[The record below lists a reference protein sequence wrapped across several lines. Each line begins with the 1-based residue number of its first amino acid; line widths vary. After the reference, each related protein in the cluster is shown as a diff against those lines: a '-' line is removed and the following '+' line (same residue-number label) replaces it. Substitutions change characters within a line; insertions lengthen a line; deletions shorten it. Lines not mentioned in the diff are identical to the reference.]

1 MAESEILKLKTWSFY
16 HENLL
21 LEKFNDMIT
30 QVLRYFFS
38 VSDIMDIVKNCL
50 NGMKV
55 ATSPIS
61 DLLWV

>member
-55 ATSPIS
+55 ATSPIA